1 MTTPDTTATQPEP
14 TYVIQAMSQELTRV
28 NDNRMWLMSTLAQRD
43 AQMAQLSAQVSQL
56 TSEIERLHAA
66 MGE

>member
-1 MTTPDTTATQPEP
+1 MTIGDAQPAQPDP

-43 AQMAQLSAQVSQL
+43 AQVAQLSAQISQL

-66 MGE
+66 AGE